1 MAMRVA
7 DITGGKQV
15 FENGT
20 LLLTILISHE
30 TKRVRLMVVSAS
42 GDIRFR
48 GVINQAKLDD
58 AVNDMI
64 EMEKQIKS
72 KQKLS
77 RELG

>member
-1 MAMRVA
+1 MRVA

-15 FENGT
+15 FENGA

-58 AVNDMI
+58 AISAMI
-64 EMEKQIKS
+64 EAEKNFVAELASKS
-72 KQKLS
+72 AN
-77 RELG
+77 E